1 MHSWVLKSEPDS
13 FGIDHLM
20 AAKKQSTLWDGV
32 RNYMARNNLR
42 AMQVGDRGY
51 FYHSSCK
58 VPGIVGEMQ
67 VVATAIPDVTQ
78 FDPKSPYYDAKSTPE
93 QPLWYAP
100 QLKFV
105 KKYKVELT
113 RDILEAA
120 GLGDSK
126 IFKSFRLSVIPLT
139 AKEAKIIEKLVAS
152 VGKNE

>member
-13 FGIDHLM
+13 FGIDHLI
-20 AAKKQSTLWDGV
+20 AAKNQSTLWDGV
-32 RNYMARNNLR
+32 RNFMARNNLQ
-42 AMQVGDRGY
+42 AMCVGDRAY

-67 VVATAIPDVTQ
+67 VVATAMPDTTQ
-78 FDPKSPYYDAKSTPE
+78 FDTESHYFDRKSTPE
-93 QPLWYAP
+93 HPLWYAP

-105 KKYKVELT
+105 KKYNLVLS

-152 VGKNE
+152 AGKNE